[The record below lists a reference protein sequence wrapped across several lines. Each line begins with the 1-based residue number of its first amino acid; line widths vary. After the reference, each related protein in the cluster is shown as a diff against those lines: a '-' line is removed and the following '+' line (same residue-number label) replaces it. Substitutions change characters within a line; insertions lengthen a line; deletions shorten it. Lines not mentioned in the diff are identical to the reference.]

1 MMILQSYIKEILD
14 QLILFMVRQDRI
26 FLNQA
31 SH

>member
-14 QLILFMVRQDRI
+14 QLILFMVRQDQG